1 MRLGRAL
8 AVGWMGAACSRGGKA
23 LYITAAVT
31 MKDKDISRSALIRCF
46 RM

>member
-8 AVGWMGAACSRGGKA
+8 AVGWMGTGGKA
-23 LYITAAVT
+23 LSITTAVT